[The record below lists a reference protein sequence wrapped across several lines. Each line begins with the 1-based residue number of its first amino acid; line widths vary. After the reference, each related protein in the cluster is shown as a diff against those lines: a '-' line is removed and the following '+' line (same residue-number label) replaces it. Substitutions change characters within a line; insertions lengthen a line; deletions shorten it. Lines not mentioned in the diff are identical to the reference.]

1 MMGYNSFTKE
11 PKIAVNPQNK
21 EKPFCLMNDVY
32 YLSSDFRDNE
42 SYGIQINKG
51 YNWNGANIPRFL
63 WRVVGSQYNPEFLP
77 ASMVHDWLCENKSFI
92 IKNGVQV
99 SSDIFRDILILYK
112 VPKFKAILMASAV
125 RIFQMTKKGWK

>member
-1 MMGYNSFTKE
+1 MLYNSFTKE
-11 PKIAVNPQNK
+11 PRISVNPHNK
-21 EKPFCLMNDVY
+21 TKPFCLLNDIY
-32 YLSSDFRDNE
+32 YLSANFKKNE

-92 IKNGVQV
+92 VKNGVQI
-99 SSDIFRDILILYK
+99 SSDIFKDILLLYGVNK
-112 VPKFKAILMASAV
+112 LKAWIMASAV
-125 RIFQMTKKGWK
+125 RMFQMTKKGWR